1 MATWDSAYLLAMFNR
16 YAGRPASG
24 DSISDADKYIRLN
37 EGQNRVIAEMSFRCP
52 DSLNPK
58 GASLNTMTSS
68 ANGNIWTFGTDPN
81 GYAIAPFGKA
91 RIFDSPA
98 SFPQYAWVEG
108 WDYVNEGT
116 QIRLTNNRTWGGA
129 LYWYG
134 ITLPADIAASSQPVL
149 YPEPSREL
157 IVYEAVKQL
166 SLEAGTRNMELVAT
180 MDAQLARA
188 YPRWFGAW
196 KTQFSDGGAIGLTGL
211 KLNEAGFA
219 TNGVNFSAVN

>member
-1 MATWDSAYLLAMFNR
+1 MATWDSAYLLTMFNR

-58 GASLNTMTSS
+58 GATLNTMTAS

-116 QIRLTNNRTWGGA
+116 QIRLTNNRTWSGA

-134 ITLPADIAASSQPVL
+134 ITLPADITAAGLAAALQAAAP
-149 YPEPSREL
+149 
-157 IVYEAVKQL
+157 
-166 SLEAGTRNMELVAT
+166 AGVA
-180 MDAQLARA
+180 LPPLR
-188 YPRWFGAW
+188 
-196 KTQFSDGGAIGLTGL
+196 
-211 KLNEAGFA
+211 
-219 TNGVNFSAVN
+219 VAVNQEFVDGRLDLRDGDEVAVIPPVAGG